1 VIQKICVTVESIRGD
16 LLTVI
21 TGDLPEHIIKEVVRL
36 LKAEVEKQ
44 TREEGL
50 VERVYWNTTPQHTV
64 MPSSP
69 GGYEKGTLYKIP
81 PRQAKMPWWREVSQ
95 NDHNRWNM
103 EKMQLEAAERQ
114 RKATK

>member
-1 VIQKICVTVESIRGD
+1 MIQKICVTVESIRGD

-21 TGDLPEHIIKEVVRL
+21 TDALTKSGVTVTDGG
-36 LKAEVEKQ
+36 VEKQ